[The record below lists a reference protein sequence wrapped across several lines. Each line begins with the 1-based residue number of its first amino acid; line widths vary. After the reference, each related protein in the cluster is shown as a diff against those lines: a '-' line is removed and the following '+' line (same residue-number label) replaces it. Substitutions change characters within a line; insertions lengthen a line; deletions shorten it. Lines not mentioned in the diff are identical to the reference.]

1 MKKVLI
7 IKLNNNG
14 FERWYA
20 DNLKKHAVDVCDL
33 QMLVDERFK
42 QGLLDWPMY
51 THLQEYARDN
61 TWDRYEVIIVFDAV
75 YLVPALWH
83 VKNKHCRLILWMWNT
98 VGDCDVRR
106 INLAKEFAEVW
117 TFDKKDAEQFGLHYS
132 NQFYFRPD
140 DQHDERNEESVFFV
154 GADKNRMQ
162 LLCSV
167 SKKLSQIEYVSD
179 FFVLPDQ
186 NQEYGEPAKGFLL
199 NDWMDYSQVLEHVRK
214 CTAVLDLVKEGQVG
228 ITVRTLEAVFYK
240 KKVITNNAAVKY
252 CDLYDSGNIYIL
264 DHEKEALE
272 EFLKAEV
279 NEYPDAVLDRYT
291 AATWLKNLCGER
303 EDGHF
308 KRTGKQQNR
317 QTGSLL
323 YFGIGIAMRLMMFF
337 NDRFLQK
344 R

>member
-1 MKKVLI
+1 
-7 IKLNNNG
+7 
-14 FERWYA
+14 
-20 DNLKKHAVDVCDL
+20 
-33 QMLVDERFK
+33 
-42 QGLLDWPMY
+42 
-51 THLQEYARDN
+51 
-61 TWDRYEVIIVFDAV
+61 
-75 YLVPALWH
+75 
-83 VKNKHCRLILWMWNT
+83 MWNT

-140 DQHDERNEESVFFV
+140 DQHDERSEESVFFV

-214 CTAVLDLVKEGQVG
+214 CTAVLDLVKEGQGG

-252 CDLYDSGNIYIL
+252 CGLYDSGNIYIL
-264 DHEKEALE
+264 DHEQPTLK
-272 EFLKAEV
+272 EFLETEF
-279 NEYPDAVLDRYT
+279 NEYSDEVLDRYT
-291 AATWLKNLCGER
+291 AETWLKNLCRSEESGLDKYA
-303 EDGHF
+303 DG
-308 KRTGKQQNR
+308 R
-317 QTGSLL
+317 QTKQASLYTL
-323 YFGIGIAMRLMMFF
+323 ASA
-337 NDRFLQK
+337 
-344 R
+344 